1 MLTEYQQACV
11 RAIERFDGFT
21 ARYVGDGVVAY
32 FGYPRAHEDD
42 AQRAVHA
49 GLGILEELEALNAR
63 LRDMLDISLQVRVA
77 LHTGVVVVGEMAAG
91 KTRSQ
96 LEIVGEMPHIA
107 ARLESIAPPGS
118 VVISDDTRELVEGYF
133 ETESLGE
140 KSLKGVSRPIGVH
153 RVRRATGA
161 VGRLQRAGERR
172 LTAVVGRDD
181 ELARLTAAWQ
191 RAEGGHG
198 TVVHVTGQAGIGKSR
213 LVHAL
218 VEELGQQVGS
228 EQVWQCSAHHRST
241 SLYPVVRFLELELGL
256 NQTDTGARQVKVL
269 EEAVVAAGLEPAAA
283 VPLLADVMSVRAA
296 PTSANGLAPRDA
308 RTAMLRILESLLVA
322 KPARHP
328 LLLLVE
334 DLHWSDP
341 TTVELLGRIV
351 ASAGRLPVLCVLTF
365 RPAFEPP
372 WTDRRSALEIELG
385 PLTSTEVRAM
395 AAAAAPRRWTRPRS
409 IGSTRPP
416 TASRC
421 SSRSS

>member
-1 MLTEYQQACV
+1 MRFCGGCGRRLEGPPAAPRAGSADETAQRRHMTVMFCDLVGSTPLAGSLDAEDFREVLTEYQQACV

-153 RVRRATGA
+153 RVRCATGA

-172 LTAVVGRDD
+172 LTPVVGRDD

-241 SLYPVVRFLELELGL
+241 SLYPVIRFLELELGL
-256 NQTDTGARQVKVL
+256 DRTDTGARQV
-269 EEAVVAAGLEPAAA
+269 EGARGGGRCRRPRPGRGRAAA
-283 VPLLADVMSVRAA
+283 RGRHVGPRRRRPRRERSRAA
-296 PTSANGLAPRDA
+296 
-308 RTAMLRILESLLVA
+308 
-322 KPARHP
+322 
-328 LLLLVE
+328 
-334 DLHWSDP
+334 
-341 TTVELLGRIV
+341 
-351 ASAGRLPVLCVLTF
+351 
-365 RPAFEPP
+365 
-372 WTDRRSALEIELG
+372 
-385 PLTSTEVRAM
+385 
-395 AAAAAPRRWTRPRS
+395 
-409 IGSTRPP
+409 
-416 TASRC
+416 
-421 SSRSS
+421 